1 MPPEPDTLISIED
14 LRVHF
19 RTGEGV
25 ARAVDGVTFAI
36 RSGETLALVGESGSG
51 KSVTALSILRLV
63 QQPAGFIAGG
73 AIRFDGRDL
82 TALSDAD
89 MRAVRGNRIAMVF
102 QEPMTALNP
111 VFTVGHQIDE
121 VFRLHQGL
129 SAKEAR
135 RRSITMLEKVNIPD
149 PARRHGE
156 YPFQLS
162 GGMRQRVMIA
172 MALACKP
179 ELLIADEPTTAL
191 DVTVQAQVFS
201 LMRGLVREEGAAV
214 LLITHDMG
222 VVAENADRVAVMYGG
237 RIVEEAPRAELF
249 ANPAHPYTRLLLRS
263 LPGRGARTHRLAA
276 IEGMV
281 PKATEFPPGCRF
293 ANRCP
298 QAMDRC
304 RTTQPADYPANT
316 HAGCQGGASSSP
328 LNPPEGATGTFSLSS
343 PGVAECAD
351 GIGDEVRAACD
362 ASADSATLRLKS
374 EPVAVPLSRGV
385 RGDARTASPRTAAGG
400 AAHRA
405 ACFLLE
411 PGAAKAGMAL
421 AGGLRPAPPSVLDT
435 GVPRLDVR
443 DLKIHFP
450 IRKGLF
456 KKTVGHVR
464 AVDGVSFTIHK
475 GETLALVGESGCGK
489 TTIGRGIVRL
499 VRPTDGSIAFH
510 GEELLGLSRAA
521 LRKFRRRIQFVFQDP
536 QSSLNP
542 RMTAGDAI
550 REGMDVH
557 GVGGT
562 DAERTARVHALL
574 ERVGLRPAM
583 ALRYPHEFSGGQRQ
597 RIGVAR
603 ALAVEPEL
611 IICDEATS
619 SLDVSVQA
627 QVLNLL
633 RDLQAEMGL
642 SYLFIT
648 HNMSVVEYL
657 ADRVAVMYLGRI
669 VEEGRTDELF
679 GGGARHPYTRAL
691 LSAVP
696 RIEPDGRER
705 LVLEGDV
712 PSPSAPPA
720 GCHFHPRCPHA
731 LPRCREAYPARAAFS
746 PTHSCR
752 CWLHA

>member
-1 MPPEPDTLISIED
+1 MKNDILLSIEN
-14 LRVHF
+14 LQTHF

-25 ARAVDGVTFAI
+25 ARAVDGVTLAI
-36 RSGETLALVGESGSG
+36 RRGETLAVVGESGSG
-51 KSVTALSILRLV
+51 KSVTALSILQLLQR
-63 QQPAGFIAGG
+63 PAGRIAGG
-73 AIRFDGRDL
+73 AINFEGRDL
-82 TALSDAD
+82 TKLSAAE
-89 MRAVRGNRIAMVF
+89 MRAIRGNRISMIF

-129 SAKEAR
+129 SAQEAR
-135 RRSITMLEKVNIPD
+135 LRSIGMLEKVNIPD
-149 PARRHGE
+149 PVQRYGE

-179 ELLIADEPTTAL
+179 ALLIADEPTTAL
-191 DVTVQAQVFS
+191 DVTVQAQVFG
-201 LMRGLVREEGAAV
+201 LMRELLEQEGTSV

-222 VVAENADRVAVMYGG
+222 VVYENADRVAVMYAG
-237 RIVEEAPRAELF
+237 RIVEEASRAELF
-249 ANPAHPYTRLLLRS
+249 ANPSHPYTRLLLRS
-263 LPGRGARTHRLAA
+263 LPGRSSRQHRLAT

-298 QAMDRC
+298 YVMDRC
-304 RTTQPADYPANT
+304 RSEQPPDYAV
-316 HAGCQGGASSSP
+316 GQGDEITSSP
-328 LNPPEGATGTFSLSS
+328 R
-343 PGVAECAD
+343 C
-351 GIGDEVRAACD
+351 
-362 ASADSATLRLKS
+362 
-374 EPVAVPLSRGV
+374 
-385 RGDARTASPRTAAGG
+385 
-400 AAHRA
+400 HRS
-405 ACFLLE
+405 ACFLLA
-411 PGAAKAGMAL
+411 PGAPAEVLKAADIL
-421 AGGLRPAPPSVLDT
+421 QPAPPSVLDRA
-435 GVPRLDVR
+435 VARLEVTDM
-443 DLKIHFP
+443 KIHFP

-489 TTIGRGIVRL
+489 TTIGKGIVRL
-499 VRPTDGSIAFH
+499 LEPTAGSVKFH
-510 GEELLGLSRAA
+510 GDEMLGLSRG
-521 LRKFRRRIQFVFQDP
+521 KVKKYRRRIQIIFQDP

-542 RMTAGDAI
+542 RMTVGDAI
-550 REGMDVH
+550 KEGMDVH
-557 GVGGT
+557 GVGGG
-562 DAERTARVHALL
+562 DAERITRIQALL
-574 ERVGLRPAM
+574 ERVGLRPGM

-633 RDLQAEMGL
+633 KELQSEMGL

-669 VEEGRTDELF
+669 VEEGRTEEIF
-679 GGGARHPYTRAL
+679 AGGAKHPYTQAL

-696 RIEPDGRER
+696 KLDPDGTTRI
-705 LVLEGDV
+705 VLEGDV
-712 PSPSAPPA
+712 PSPSRPPP
-720 GCHFHPRCPHA
+720 GCHFHPRCPQA
-731 LPRCREAYPARAAFS
+731 MPKCREAYPASANFS
-746 PTHSCR
+746 ATHSCR
-752 CWLHA
+752 CWLS